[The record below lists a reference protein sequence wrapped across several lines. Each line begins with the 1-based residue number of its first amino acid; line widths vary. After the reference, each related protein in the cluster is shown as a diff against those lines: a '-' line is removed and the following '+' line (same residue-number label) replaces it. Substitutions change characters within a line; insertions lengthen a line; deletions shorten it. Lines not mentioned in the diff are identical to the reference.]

1 MALQEHGDADFGGF
15 EVVRVPIVDRDDGH
29 APHNKESRIHIFSLG
44 GFA

>member
-15 EVVRVPIVDRDDGH
+15 KVVRANDGLRDMSG
-29 APHNKESRIHIFSLG
+29 KMEKTGSKFLG